1 MLPRLFS
8 RPPSPRIWFWIIAI
22 TLVIIVIFIWTEIA
36 RADMP
41 APSCPPDR
49 EATVVRAVAPDTR
62 VVSPIIMFMS
72 TPSIETDVL
81 VSIDTDGKVKSATVQ
96 KASGYRQFD
105 QETLRAAR
113 LSEYAPA
120 ITNCRAEPGTYLFR
134 ATFPPPDQARTPSPE

>member
-1 MLPRLFS
+1 MIPRLF
-8 RPPSPRIWFWIIAI
+8 AI
-22 TLVIIVIFIWTEIA
+22 TLVIIAIFVWTEIA
-36 RADMP
+36 RADTP

-49 EATVVRAVAPDTR
+49 EATVIRAVTPDTQI
-62 VVSPIIMFMS
+62 VLPIIMFMS

-81 VSIDTDGKVKSATVQ
+81 VSIDTEGKIKSATVQ
-96 KASGYRQFD
+96 KRSGYRQFD

-120 ITNCRAEPGTYLFR
+120 IANCRAAPGTYLFR